1 MKHSLY
7 SDRVPQTYI
16 MLLDDIVIGM
26 YQFQNVDLDVR
37 PDIYPWLT
45 NIYILPKYRGL
56 GYSKILLGSV
66 RENAKKIG
74 LTKVYLYTIHI
85 GLYEKYGFKFIS
97 EIEMLELDNPVQ
109 RLYKLEI

>member
-1 MKHSLY
+1 M
-7 SDRVPQTYI
+7 Q
-16 MLLDDIVIGM
+16 
-26 YQFQNVDLDVR
+26 
-37 PDIYPWLT
+37 
-45 NIYILPKYRGL
+45 
-56 GYSKILLGSV
+56 
-66 RENAKKIG
+66 KKMG